1 MGLFG
6 KKISCA
12 VCGES
17 LSSGLVT
24 QVADG
29 KICPVCARLCN
40 RSPLATIA
48 AVQQARKKNARRFQQ
63 FRETR
68 VCSAPLGG
76 HIFLDMEH
84 QLCYLS
90 GHKNPK
96 IEPVV
101 FRFSEI
107 EGYQL
112 ERVGEK
118 TVAKTKGGLTRA
130 VVGGALFGPAGAIVG
145 AGTAKTEAKTTGGI
159 SILSVDLDL
168 NGVKTQLQ
176 LGNPPLDA
184 ASLLNSMMEMG
195 K

>member
-6 KKISCA
+6 KKISCT

-24 QVADG
+24 QVSDG
-29 KICPVCARLCN
+29 KICPVCAQLCN

-48 AVQQARKKNARRFQQ
+48 AVRQAKEENARRFQQ
-63 FRETR
+63 FKETK

-76 HIFLDMEH
+76 HIFVDMEH

-90 GHKNPK
+90 GHKKPK
-96 IEPVV
+96 VEPVV

-107 EGYQL
+107 EGYQI

-118 TVAKTKGGLTRA
+118 TVTKTKGGLTRA
-130 VVGGALFGPAGAIVG
+130 VVGGELFGPAGAIIG
-145 AGTAKTEAKTTGGI
+145 AGTAKAETKTTGGI
-159 SILSVDLDL
+159 SILSLELDL
-168 NGVKTQLQ
+168 NGVKTQLK
-176 LGNPPLDA
+176 LGNPPLETGP
-184 ASLLNSMMEMG
+184 LLDSMMEMG
-195 K
+195 I